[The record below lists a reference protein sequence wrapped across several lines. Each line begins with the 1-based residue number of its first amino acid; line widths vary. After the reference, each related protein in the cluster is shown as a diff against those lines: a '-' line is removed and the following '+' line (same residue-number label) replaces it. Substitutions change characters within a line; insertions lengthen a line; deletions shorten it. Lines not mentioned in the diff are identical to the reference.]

1 MSKAELLQE
10 IIDAHL
16 TKEELSEFTS
26 FAESLIEKRGGES
39 NGRN

>member
-10 IIDAHL
+10 IIDARL

-26 FAESLIEKRGGES
+26 FVEALIEKRGGES